1 MKAKAKSRR
10 VRESSLETQRIIL
23 DAALQ
28 EFSAK
33 TYDAAR
39 VDEIAELT
47 GLNKNVLYHH
57 FSSKD
62 KLFAAVLQRTY
73 NEIRKSHN
81 EIKLR
86 GMAPAAAMRKL
97 VISTGRIWLR
107 YPQFQQM
114 IRCEN
119 LLEGRHVKNSDDLS
133 HKYDPLL
140 DSLREILQ
148 RGVDEGAFRQGVDPV
163 DLYISI
169 SGLTAH
175 YINHRYTLETIFH
188 ENLMSARRLKQRLE
202 HAADMVLRYIEK

>member
-23 DAALQ
+23 DAALR

-73 NEIRKSHN
+73 NEIRRSHN

-86 GMAPAAAMRKL
+86 GIYA
-97 VISTGRIWLR
+97 
-107 YPQFQQM
+107 
-114 IRCEN
+114 
-119 LLEGRHVKNSDDLS
+119 
-133 HKYDPLL
+133 
-140 DSLREILQ
+140 
-148 RGVDEGAFRQGVDPV
+148 
-163 DLYISI
+163 
-169 SGLTAH
+169 
-175 YINHRYTLETIFH
+175 
-188 ENLMSARRLKQRLE
+188 
-202 HAADMVLRYIEK
+202 